1 MKQVFLKVSLITIFI
16 TKDLFALFGAGDIVS
31 DPTSYTYYAKE
42 IKAMND
48 QIKTALDQLEQI
60 NKANEALNKANDLIF
75 NAGERIYNPTKQI
88 KNLVRNVQQIQSRFK
103 SVAERAKN
111 MGAERFFKDNHY
123 VEEPLETEIY
133 EKWKNNMSA
142 LFNNSED
149 KTYQELREQILQA
162 QKRKDYLKYQQA
174 VENMTAY
181 LKLKK
186 VEQNAIKKSS
196 LRAPIDLY
204 QEYFANADVVQERNE
219 RQELITNL
227 NTQIHNEKDL
237 MKQQQTT
244 NEILMLMLETIDK
257 QYEMQMRYQYALA
270 IPKFS
275 NESISIEQELKT
287 IQDERKN
294 FNRANQV
301 EKTPAIKETHKYLDD
316 LAKKGEKSE
325 IYEILSGDRD
335 FQENY

>member
-1 MKQVFLKVSLITIFI
+1 MIITGLMV
-16 TKDLFALFGAGDIVS
+16 KDLFALFGAGDIVS

-48 QIKTALDQLEQI
+48 QMKTALDQLEQI
-60 NKANEALNKANDLIF
+60 NKANDALNKANDLLTKT
-75 NAGERIYNPTKQI
+75 GERIYNPTKQI
-88 KNLVRNVQQIQSRFK
+88 KNLISNIQGIQSRFK
-103 SVAERAKN
+103 NIAERASN
-111 MGAERFFKDNHY
+111 MGTERFFKDYHY
-123 VEEPLETEIY
+123 VDEPLETEAY

-186 VEQNAIKKSS
+186 IEQDAIKKSS

-204 QEYFANADVVQERNE
+204 QEYFANADVVNRKKQKKEIINE
-219 RQELITNL
+219 LVG
-227 NTQIHNEKDL
+227 QIDTEKDL
-237 MKQQQTT
+237 MKQQQIT
-244 NEILMLMLETIDK
+244 NLILIQVLGTIQE
-257 QYEMQMRYQYALA
+257 QYEMQMKYQYALA

-287 IQDERKN
+287 IKEQRKN

-301 EKTPAIKETHKYLDD
+301 NKTPAIKETHKYLND
-316 LAKKGEKSE
+316 LAKKGAKSE